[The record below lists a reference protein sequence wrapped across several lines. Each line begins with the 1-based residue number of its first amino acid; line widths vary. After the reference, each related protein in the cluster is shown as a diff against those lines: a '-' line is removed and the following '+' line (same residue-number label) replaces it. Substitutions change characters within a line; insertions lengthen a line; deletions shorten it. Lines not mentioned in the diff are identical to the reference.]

1 MHGIIIC
8 GGYEMDTKV
17 RNSRQYRWQMEN
29 RERINLLFPKGTRG
43 DLEAV
48 CAKLGVSKSEF
59 VRQAIREK
67 IDRLEK

>member
-17 RNSRQYRWQMEN
+17 RNSRQYRWQTEN
-29 RERINLLFPKGTRG
+29 RERINMLFPKGTRKE
-43 DLEAV
+43 LQEAADV
-48 CAKLGVSKSEF
+48 LGVSMSEF

-67 IDRLEK
+67 IDRMG